1 MRIAL
6 DYTSAITEPAGIGRY
21 TRGLAQALAHLG
33 PESDTFTFFTSE
45 RLPPDQPAY
54 ELAPGRVLVRPIGH
68 RNLTRLWHR
77 LHIPLP
83 AELLMG
89 ACDLIHGPDFVLP
102 PALLAR
108 RVVTIHDLAYRH
120 FPEAAQ
126 PRIAAYLDTELPR
139 ALRAADH
146 IIAVSEATARDLVEQ
161 FSFARERISVIYP
174 GVDAAFTSPVDDITM
189 EEMCRSY
196 QLTLPFILAVGTIE
210 PRKNYGRLIRAFAEA
225 SLRPDGPPLLVFAG
239 RRGWLYDDVLEAA
252 SRADVADRVRFLG
265 YVPDH
270 HLPALYRAATA
281 LAMPSLYEGFGIPI
295 IEAMAT
301 GTPVIC
307 STAGAL
313 PEVVGDAAIL
323 VDPLDVEGLSDALL
337 LVFTDATRRRELI
350 ERGKL
355 RSRMFSWDASAEA
368 HLQVYRRTIE
378 AKEKLRASTS
388 RHNQ

>member
-21 TRGLAQALAHLG
+21 TRGLARALTHLG
-33 PESDTFTFFTSE
+33 LESGTLTFFTSE
-45 RLPPDQPAY
+45 RLPPDEPPYQ
-54 ELAPGRVLVRPIGH
+54 LAPARVLVRPIGH

-102 PALLAR
+102 PALFAR

-126 PRIAAYLDTELPR
+126 PGIATYLAAELPR
-139 ALRAADH
+139 TLRAADH

-161 FSFARERISVIYP
+161 FSCARERISVVYP
-174 GVDAAFTSPVDDITM
+174 GVDAAFTAPVDDITIAALR
-189 EEMCRSY
+189 RSY
-196 QLTLPFILAVGTIE
+196 QLTQPFILAVGTIE
-210 PRKNYGRLIRAFAEA
+210 PRKNYRRLITAFAEA
-225 SLRPDGPPLLVFAG
+225 TRRPDGPPLLVFAG
-239 RRGWLYDDVLEAA
+239 RLGWLYDDVLEAA
-252 SRADVADRVRFLG
+252 ARADVADRVRFLG

-270 HLPALYRAATA
+270 HLPALYHAATA

-313 PEVVGDAAIL
+313 PEVAGDAAIL
-323 VDPLDVEGLSDALL
+323 VDPLDVEALADALL
-337 LVFTDATRRRELI
+337 LVFTEAARRQELI
-350 ERGKL
+350 ERGTL
-355 RSRMFSWDASAEA
+355 RSRIFSWKTAAEA
-368 HLQVYRRTIE
+368 HWQVYRQTIE
-378 AKEKLRASTS
+378 A
-388 RHNQ
+388 